1 MIEYYAMLQSGAPV
15 AEPSEPA
22 QPEVDGPLSW
32 DAFWRW
38 ARQHGISK
46 ISDLEDALGYSV
58 KERNP
63 ADVRDDVEARLLSR

>member
-1 MIEYYAMLQSGAPV
+1 MIERLQLLRESDVPAV
-15 AEPSEPA
+15 AKSV
-22 QPEVDGPLSW
+22 QGITW
-32 DAFWRW
+32 DDFWKW

-58 KERNP
+58 KDRNP